1 MAEQAKKTW
10 LQKCITAIL
19 PKINSKE
26 KLDRQLHAARDNAV
40 LDQDA
45 LQMLEGVLSVIDMQ
59 VRDIMVPRAQM
70 VVIEKDEPL
79 NEFLP
84 KIVESGHSRIP
95 IIGDDKDNVVGMLL
109 AKDLLGHLYNHKEED
124 FNIRDFMRPVVFV
137 PESKRL
143 NVLLKDFRAKRNH
156 LAVVSDEYGGVS
168 GLVTI
173 EDVLEEIVGE
183 IADEHDVEDQQAF
196 IRRQDADHYAVAG
209 LTPIEL
215 FNEYFD
221 AKFSDE
227 EFDTIAGL
235 LLQSFGHLPNKGE
248 ITQLDEFQFEV
259 LEADNRQIHRLR
271 VLRRT

>member
-1 MAEQAKKTW
+1 MSKIKSW
-10 LQKCITAIL
+10 LQNISDAIL
-19 PKINSKE
+19 PKVKTKE
-26 KLDRQLHAARDNAV
+26 QLDKQLQDAKDNAV

-45 LQMLEGVLSVIDMQ
+45 MQMLEGVLSVSDMQ
-59 VRDIMVPRAQM
+59 ARDIMVPRPKM
-70 VVIEKDEPL
+70 VVIEKDETL

-84 KIVESGHSRIP
+84 KIVESGHSRFP
-95 IIGDDKDNVVGMLL
+95 IIGDDKDHVVGILL
-109 AKDLLGHLYNHKEED
+109 AKDLLGHLYHHENED

-143 NVLLKDFRAKRNH
+143 NVLLKDFRSKRNH
-156 LAVVSDEYGGVS
+156 LAIVSDEYGGVS

-183 IADEHDVEDQQAF
+183 IADEHDVEGQQNF

-209 LTPIEL
+209 LTPIDL

-221 AKFSDE
+221 AKLSDE

-235 LLQSFGHLPNKGE
+235 VVQAFGHLPHKGE
-248 ITQLDEFQFEV
+248 TTRLDDFRFEV
-259 LEADNRQIHRLR
+259 LDADNRQIHRLR
-271 VLRRT
+271 VIRLG